1 MAKQNSLLVL
11 NVRGLAN
18 NFEPRNVRRGK
29 IEFLKDN
36 LTQQNS
42 LFIGLTETWLSQEHN
57 DAEICPDGYDLIRCD
72 RVGRECGG
80 VAFLVRDDLT
90 AEPLLN
96 FSNDGCEVLVVKIL
110 QLNHIC
116 SVVYRPPGT
125 PYVKFKEV
133 LDKLNTLFNDLP
145 APTPDMTMV
154 GDFNI
159 NSKDVTWMAVSYTH
173 LTLPTICSV

>member
-57 DAEICPDGYDLIRCD
+57 DAEICPDGYELIRQD
-72 RVGRECGG
+72 REGRECG
-80 VAFLVRDDLT
+80 VVTISPRSLYSASATTTMKFFLSR
-90 AEPLLN
+90 
-96 FSNDGCEVLVVKIL
+96 S
-110 QLNHIC
+110 C
-116 SVVYRPPGT
+116 S
-125 PYVKFKEV
+125 
-133 LDKLNTLFNDLP
+133 
-145 APTPDMTMV
+145 
-154 GDFNI
+154 
-159 NSKDVTWMAVSYTH
+159 
-173 LTLPTICSV
+173 